1 MRLDKRQPIDHFD
14 KYRNEDVEMIA
25 RLYLVEIMSRLFAKP
40 LELCCPGG
48 ARNEAV
54 ERLRRDGL
62 HFGRLR

>member
-1 MRLDKRQPIDHFD
+1 MVVRLWLF
-14 KYRNEDVEMIA
+14 
-25 RLYLVEIMSRLFAKP
+25 EIMSRLFARP

-54 ERLRRDGL
+54 ERLRREGI